1 MRNQKALAGYAESLK
16 NQSPAEVK
24 LFHFSEQEGLDTMKL
39 IEALH
44 ENVSRDPCEV
54 SILFTITASSSFLFF
69 DQEHH
74 PRHVE
79 LCSELKRFHLTHPFD
94 KVNFITCPTTKEA
107 MKAPSLDQPCYG
119 EFKHFATMADTWWNF
134 KSDQH
139 VDSNQISSLIQTSRD
154 LQSTRLASKP
164 LEDVNPLRCVSP
176 RAGFFLLGIIA
187 HWLFSDMF
195 APHTLPEG
203 AYPIPPLRTRND
215 TMDEH
220 LQDAEVFFRTHV
232 EELERK
238 VELKND
244 MVQMLQKK
252 LQAENQTNSG
262 QRETAQTWKLQF
274 EKSQRLLQPLEKQLK
289 TKNESIQQLQEQH
302 EKQIQEENTTEQK
315 VYSLK
320 IRIQT
325 LMKQNEAQTIHEW
338 NIATDIIFASMMFC
352 MLFLVV
358 YCIVSFVCWHQHEE
372 VQKPS
377 VSAETS
383 A

>member
-1 MRNQKALAGYAESLK
+1 
-16 NQSPAEVK
+16 
-24 LFHFSEQEGLDTMKL
+24 LDKMKL
-39 IEALH
+39 TQVLR
-44 ENVSRDPCEV
+44 ENASRDPCEV
-54 SILFTITASSSFLFF
+54 SILFAITASSSFLFF

-79 LCSELKRFHLTHPFD
+79 LCSELKRFDSKHPFVR
-94 KVNFITCPTTKEA
+94 VNFITCPTTKEA

-119 EFKHFATMADTWWNF
+119 EFAQFANTMADTWWDF

-139 VDSNQISSLIQTSRD
+139 VDSNQISSLIQTSRG

-164 LEDVNPLRCVSP
+164 LEDVDTLRWVSP

-187 HWLFSDMF
+187 HWLFSFMF
-195 APHTLPEG
+195 VPHTMPQT
-203 AYPIPPLRTRND
+203 AYPIIPPLRRRNA
-215 TMDEH
+215 TMEH
-220 LQDAEVFFRTHV
+220 LHDAEVFRTHV

-238 VELKND
+238 VEPKNG

-252 LQAENQTNSG
+252 LQAENQTNSKLH
-262 QRETAQTWKLQF
+262 ETAQTWKLRF

-315 VYSLK
+315 VLSLK

-325 LMKQNEAQTIHEW
+325 LKQNEAQTIHEW
-338 NIATDIIFASMMFC
+338 NIAIDIILALMMFST
-352 MLFLVV
+352 LFLVV
-358 YCIVSFVCWHQHEE
+358 FLVVYYRYYWGPYCFVRWHRHEE
-372 VQKPS
+372 VQKPL
-377 VSAETS
+377 VPAESA